1 MEAVT
6 ADAVFFK
13 VFMWDCVQV
22 GFFIHAH
29 TEGGIEYSNVWFAWA
44 YFFASFNTH
53 QVCRVVQRTQVEAL
67 ADSSF
72 NIVVDNDGFGELCA
86 AVEYAVTDCVDFLNR
101 SDNTVVFV
109 GQGIQNQFY
118 SYGMVWHW
126 GFNNIVV
133 FARNFVGQNGTFDAD
148 SLTQTF
154 CQNVLVL
161 HINQL
166 IFQRGAS
173 AVHYKNFHIKFLHSF
188 LKPSTQKGGKAD

>member
-1 MEAVT
+1 M
-6 ADAVFFK
+6 
-13 VFMWDCVQV
+13 
-22 GFFIHAH
+22 
-29 TEGGIEYSNVWFAWA
+29 
-44 YFFASFNTH
+44 
-53 QVCRVVQRTQVEAL
+53 QRTQVEAL

-86 AVEYAVTDCVDFLNR
+86 AVEYAVTDCIDFLNR

-166 IFQRGAS
+166 IFQRG
-173 AVHYKNFHIKFLHSF
+173 SF
-188 LKPSTQKGGKAD
+188 RQFITRIFISNSSIVF